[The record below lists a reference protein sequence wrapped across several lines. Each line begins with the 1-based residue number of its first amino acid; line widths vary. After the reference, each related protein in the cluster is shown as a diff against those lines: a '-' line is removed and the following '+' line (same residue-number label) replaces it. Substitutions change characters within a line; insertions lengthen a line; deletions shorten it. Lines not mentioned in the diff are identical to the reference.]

1 MTRETGRKRQCKAG
15 QTGAIVLL
23 YNWQWNKD
31 RIQMWLFWKCSRV
44 CFCMQRKFW
53 STLVWSRLFLPAF
66 EQQQFQDKQIHR
78 CIVSGKMVC
87 VMFLD
92 GDVHTVCVSVC
103 ASSPVALNH
112 PLLCLTAPSCSS
124 QASGGKVGVKVK
136 SAYQKRFGFHFVRLH
151 VDRCIFTLWPYGAAE
166 LPQLRW
172 ESNNSFVFS
181 ALSFYLLGGRI
192 LILSAAS

>member
-44 CFCMQRKFW
+44 RFCMQRKFW
-53 STLVWSRLFLPAF
+53 SSGVKSSLFTRLWTTTVSRQTNPQVYSVRKDGLCHVPGWWC
-66 EQQQFQDKQIHR
+66 IH
-78 CIVSGKMVC
+78 SVC
-87 VMFLD
+87 
-92 GDVHTVCVSVC
+92 VC

-124 QASGGKVGVKVK
+124 QASGGKVRVKVK

-151 VDRCIFTLWPYGAAE
+151 VHRFIM
-166 LPQLRW
+166 
-172 ESNNSFVFS
+172 
-181 ALSFYLLGGRI
+181 YLHTVTIR
-192 LILSAAS
+192 SCKTATVEMRKQ

>member
-53 STLVWSRLFLPAF
+53 STLVWSRLFTRLWTTT
-66 EQQQFQDKQIHR
+66 
-78 CIVSGKMVC
+78 VSRQTNPQVYSVRK
-87 VMFLD
+87 D
-92 GDVHTVCVSVC
+92 GLCYVPGWWCTHSMCVC

-151 VDRCIFTLWPYGAAE
+151 VDRFIM
-166 LPQLRW
+166 
-172 ESNNSFVFS
+172 
-181 ALSFYLLGGRI
+181 YLHTVTIR
-192 LILSAAS
+192 SCRTATVEMRKQ